1 VSMQGLATYCRV
13 STVVT
18 MCTILCNTSTDPLL
32 PTRCGCLCVSYGSC
46 NKHSNTSLNS
56 CASLV
61 FVVETDI
68 VLCEVRTES
77 LLPVKGVSTDRVRQG
92 QTHVCI

>member
-1 VSMQGLATYCRV
+1 MSMLGLATCCRV

-18 MCTILCNTSTDPLL
+18 MCTILCNTSRGPLL
-32 PTRCGCLCVSYGSC
+32 LTQCGCLCVSYGSC

-56 CASLV
+56 CDRLV

-77 LLPVKGVSTDRVRQG
+77 LLSIKGVSTDRIRKEQAR
-92 QTHVCI
+92 VCI